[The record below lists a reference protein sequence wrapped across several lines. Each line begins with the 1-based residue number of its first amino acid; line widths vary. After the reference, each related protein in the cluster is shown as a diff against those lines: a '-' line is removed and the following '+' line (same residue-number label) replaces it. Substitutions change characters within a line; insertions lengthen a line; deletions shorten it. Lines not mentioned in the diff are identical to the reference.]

1 MRSALVII
9 AEICLED
16 TPQMPL
22 VQNDHVIKYLP
33 ADAPDEAF
41 DGRIL
46 PKPLRWANVKAACQP
61 GPQAGQPGPQE
72 TIRRS
77 RGRWTVCLYTES

>member
-16 TPQMPL
+16 MPQMPL

-46 PKPLRWANVKAACQP
+46 PKPLR
-61 GPQAGQPGPQE
+61 
-72 TIRRS
+72 
-77 RGRWTVCLYTES
+77 